1 MNQIKCKKY
10 YFCEN
15 KIKLKLLMSN
25 RSQTRVSTIINDS
38 FVIKFMCVNLL
49 EQISMQHMINLIK

>member
-1 MNQIKCKKY
+1 MVQIKCKKY

-15 KIKLKLLMSN
+15 RIKLKLLMFN
-25 RSQTRVSTIINDS
+25 RSQTWISTIINDS

-49 EQISMQHMINLIK
+49 GQICSIW